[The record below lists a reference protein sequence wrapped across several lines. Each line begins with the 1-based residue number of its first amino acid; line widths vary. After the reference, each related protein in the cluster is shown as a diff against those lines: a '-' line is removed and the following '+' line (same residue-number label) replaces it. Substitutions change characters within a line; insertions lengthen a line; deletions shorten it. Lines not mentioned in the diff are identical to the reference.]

1 MPAVVISFPPGG
13 EIHSPSPELG
23 MQVNGYLKGDTLNG
37 TLKEVNKTEEVSS
50 QVQPPPKKETG
61 SIPMS
66 KPPKQALRSK
76 ET

>member
-50 QVQPPPKKETG
+50 QVQPPPKKRNRIHPNVQTTQTSFE
-61 SIPMS
+61 
-66 KPPKQALRSK
+66 K
-76 ET
+76 